1 MKITIKNLINNSNIN
16 PTLIR
21 AVVKQF
27 GGIESFNYY
36 YQDVNNHGISGGFSG
51 FIYYSDTV
59 PFGKKH
65 KKTILEL
72 AKDQCREI
80 YGNTD
85 LVRFFAG
92 FNCISLSKD
101 EISDFLLFNDKEN
114 ETQMYNAFAWYA
126 AEEVCRIAEY
136 INQKDT

>member
-1 MKITIKNLINNSNIN
+1 MITINQLIKNSSIN

-27 GGIESFNYY
+27 GGIESFNEQYN
-36 YQDVNNHGISGGFSG
+36 DVNNHGINGGFTG
-51 FIYYSDTV
+51 FIYYKDSV

-65 KKTILEL
+65 KKAILEL
-72 AKDQCREI
+72 AKDQCHEI

-85 LVRFFAG
+85 LVKFFAG
-92 FNCISLSKD
+92 FNCLDLTVD

-114 ETQMYNAFAWYA
+114 ETEIYNALAWYA
-126 AEEVCRIAEY
+126 GEEVCRIAECLA
-136 INQKDT
+136 